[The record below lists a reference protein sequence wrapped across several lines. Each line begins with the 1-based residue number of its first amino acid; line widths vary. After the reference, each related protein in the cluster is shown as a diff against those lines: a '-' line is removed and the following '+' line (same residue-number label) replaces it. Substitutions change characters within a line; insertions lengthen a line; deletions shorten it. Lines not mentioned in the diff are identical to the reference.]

1 MKIKYQN
8 IIKFIYINNIYM
20 NIKYISVSSGFL
32 QLEQIFTMVRNDK
45 KKLYIIIIFKLYI
58 NIKICFKN
66 KSYLTNENKLINN
79 WNKQRIINNEKIIF
93 SMF

>member
-1 MKIKYQN
+1 
-8 IIKFIYINNIYM
+8 M

-79 WNKQRIINNEKIIF
+79 
-93 SMF
+93 